1 MGSKKNKI
9 INREISWLQFNGRVL
24 QEAADPR
31 VPLIERIRF
40 LGIFSNNL
48 DEFFRVRVATV
59 KRLVEFKPQS
69 DDPEQG
75 EDARKLLLKIQKT
88 VINQQ
93 KQFETIFAN
102 LIQELREKNIYLINE
117 KMLSEDQEEFV
128 QNYFRTKVSPALVPI
143 IINPNRE
150 FPELKGKSIYLAV
163 KLWSKGV
170 EDSIRYALI
179 EVPTKNVSRFLVLPS
194 QGRKKYVM
202 LVDDVI
208 RFCLPEVFKMFD
220 FDYIEAR
227 TIKITR
233 DAELDIDQDISKSY
247 LEKIAHSVKARKRGS
262 PVRFVY
268 DKKIPKDLL
277 EVICRRLNF
286 DDEEDNLI
294 AGGRYHNF
302 KDFMGFPN
310 VGHKRME
317 YKSIIPLSHKM
328 LINAHSLFS
337 VIKQR
342 EFLLHF
348 PYQSFSHLIDLLRE
362 AAIDP
367 RVTTIK
373 VTLYRLASNSMV
385 VNSLIV
391 AAKNGKNVIAVVEL
405 QARFDEE
412 ANIYWSKR
420 MQEEGINVIYGVPGL
435 KVHSKL
441 VLVTRIEEDGKTR
454 YANIGTGNYNEK
466 TARIY
471 SDTSFFTAD
480 PAITNEV
487 NNVFKFY
494 QNNFSV
500 FQYKHLVVSPHY
512 TRKVFLQHIQQEIE
526 SAQKGEE
533 AWIFLKMNSLV
544 DKTMIKKLYEAN
556 QAGVKIRMIVRGI
569 CSLVPGV
576 KGLSENIEVISI
588 VDKFLEHSRVYCFA
602 NGGKRQIYISSADW
616 MTRNLDYRVE
626 VSCPIYDP
634 DLQQELMDFME
645 IQWADNVK
653 AREIE
658 EGSVNEYRHLPGKKR
673 RAQFEFYDYLADQ
686 HPPLTDV

>member
-1 MGSKKNKI
+1 
-9 INREISWLQFNGRVL
+9 
-24 QEAADPR
+24 
-31 VPLIERIRF
+31 
-40 LGIFSNNL
+40 
-48 DEFFRVRVATV
+48 
-59 KRLVEFKPQS
+59 
-69 DDPEQG
+69 
-75 EDARKLLLKIQKT
+75 
-88 VINQQ
+88 
-93 KQFETIFAN
+93 
-102 LIQELREKNIYLINE
+102 
-117 KMLSEDQEEFV
+117 
-128 QNYFRTKVSPALVPI
+128 
-143 IINPNRE
+143 
-150 FPELKGKSIYLAV
+150 
-163 KLWSKGV
+163 
-170 EDSIRYALI
+170 
-179 EVPTKNVSRFLVLPS
+179 
-194 QGRKKYVM
+194 M

-227 TIKITR
+227 TMKITR

-247 LEKIAHSVKARKRGS
+247 LEKIAHSVKARKRGN

-302 KDFMGFPN
+302 KDFIGFPN

-317 YKSIIPLSHKM
+317 YKSIVPLSHKM
-328 LINAHSLFS
+328 LINANSLFS

-348 PYQSFSHLIDLLRE
+348 PYQSFSHVIDLLRE

-373 VTLYRLASNSMV
+373 VTLYRLATNSMV

-441 VLVTRIEEDGKTR
+441 VLVTRIEDDGKTR

-556 QAGVKIRMIVRGI
+556 KAGVKIRMIVRGI
-569 CSLVPGV
+569 CSLVPEV

-634 DLQQELMDFME
+634 DLQQELLDFME

-653 AREIE
+653 ARKIE